1 MGQSAQGDWGN
12 LFEARRL
19 AREIY
24 PKGLGKPEK
33 CMSFLGAYCSW
44 GPLEAKTDMPNTSM
58 IDRNAVILL
67 GSLGVASR
75 SVICTL
81 VRGLAAPV
89 HGAEGGWEFGDIM
102 GPHARFPGTVTGCAE
117 RIHSA

>member
-1 MGQSAQGDWGN
+1 MLEHRGGSWGN
-12 LFEARRL
+12 LH
-19 AREIY
+19 
-24 PKGLGKPEK
+24 KVT
-33 CMSFLGAYCSW
+33 GAI
-44 GPLEAKTDMPNTSM
+44 EAKTEMPNTSV
-58 IDRNAVILL
+58 IDRNAIILL

-102 GPHARFPGTVTGCAE
+102 GPHARFPGTVTGYAE